1 MVTRV
6 NDHTGQPVTL
16 DLRSG
21 GWALLLGVALGA
33 IALVYFIVNARR
45 ASDVIAFDLSTCLVP
60 TEQVVKA
67 TSPEALPPLVEP
79 PLLGPDEA
87 QAYKLPKHGKYLLAD
102 DRVVGVAINGEAC
115 AYPLRVMHWHEV
127 VDHTVGGTPI
137 AVTYTALTDS
147 ARVFD
152 RRVGG
157 ETLELAASGL
167 VWNSNPLL
175 FDRRAAGP
183 GARPSSLWSQLQA
196 RAVSGPAAVAGQRLE
211 VVPAALTTWARWR
224 AAHPETRVIAP
235 DPARAER
242 YRKDPYSAYAGSELL
257 RFPVAP
263 LPPTEPGITHKTV
276 VVVVGPPGERVVYP
290 LPWLAKRVAQDG
302 GFTTTQDGAQVVF
315 RYGDHPPHVEVDVPA
330 GSGWDV
336 VHASWFAWYSQHPD
350 DARLATDLRP

>member
-1 MVTRV
+1 M
-6 NDHTGQPVTL
+6 NDDRGQPVRL
-16 DLRSG
+16 DFRSG
-21 GWALLLGVALGA
+21 GWVLLLGLALA
-33 IALVYFIVNARR
+33 TVALVYFIGGARR
-45 ASDVIAFDLSTCLVP
+45 AADVIEFDLSTLLVP
-60 TEQVVKA
+60 REQVVKA

-79 PLLGPDEA
+79 QLLGPDEA
-87 QAYKLPKHGKYLLAD
+87 QAYALPKHGKYLLPD
-102 DRVVGVAINGEAC
+102 DRVVGVALGGEAC

-175 FDRRAAGP
+175 FDRRPTGP
-183 GARPSSLWSQLQA
+183 GARPSSLFSQLQA

-211 VVPAALTTWARWR
+211 VVPATLTTWGRWR

-235 DPARAER
+235 DPTRAER

-263 LPPTEPGITHKTV
+263 LPPATPELTNKST
-276 VVVVGPPGERVVYP
+276 VVVVGPPGQRVVYP
-290 LPWLAKRVAQDG
+290 LRWLAKRVAQDG
-302 GFTTTQDGAQVVF
+302 ALRTTQDGVRVTL
-315 RYGDHPPHVEVDVPA
+315 RYGDQPPHVEVELPPGCA
-330 GSGWDV
+330 FDV
-336 VHASWFAWYSQHPD
+336 VHASWFAWFSTHPD